1 MSTCKTN
8 TLAEKEKSEG
18 VHEQGTKVEK
28 TKGDDTVNEN
38 SEDRNEGGTEAKS
51 TKDGGEEK
59 QTQIE
64 KGNAEDRGK
73 KKSENQ
79 NKKGEKA
86 DKTKGNKGGNNLD
99 KHFKI

>member
-1 MSTCKTN
+1 MN
-8 TLAEKEKSEG
+8 YLI
-18 VHEQGTKVEK
+18 
-28 TKGDDTVNEN
+28 TVLYLL
-38 SEDRNEGGTEAKS
+38 
-51 TKDGGEEK
+51 
-59 QTQIE
+59 
-64 KGNAEDRGK
+64 GK

>member
-1 MSTCKTN
+1 MYYLFINEYITYSHMN
-8 TLAEKEKSEG
+8 YLI
-18 VHEQGTKVEK
+18 KVLYL
-28 TKGDDTVNEN
+28 
-38 SEDRNEGGTEAKS
+38 S
-51 TKDGGEEK
+51 
-59 QTQIE
+59 
-64 KGNAEDRGK
+64 GK

>member
-1 MSTCKTN
+1 MHYLFINEYITYSHMN
-8 TLAEKEKSEG
+8 YLI
-18 VHEQGTKVEK
+18 KVLYL
-28 TKGDDTVNEN
+28 
-38 SEDRNEGGTEAKS
+38 S
-51 TKDGGEEK
+51 
-59 QTQIE
+59 
-64 KGNAEDRGK
+64 GK